1 MKEQGGPFRQA
12 EAGFTLLEALVA
24 VALMGLIL
32 SALGA
37 VTAQW
42 LSNWNRGLFRI
53 QRNEKLAIVLDRL
66 VADLSA
72 AEYVSGNRANSS
84 PLFEGDETGVTF
96 VRSALGPNTRPGL
109 EFIRIAEIADPG
121 GPLLVRTRAP
131 FVPMPAGDLAIDQ
144 IPFGD
149 PVVLLRPP
157 FRVVFSYAKAASGK
171 WDAIWRDQGVLPGVV
186 RVSLGEINGDGVPML
201 TTTAAIHV
209 DMAAP
214 RAASEQPAAPNAAQA
229 AQAGRG
235 DMAGGT
241 N

>member
-1 MKEQGGPFRQA
+1 MKTRAASFRPS
-12 EAGFTLLEALVA
+12 EAGFTLFEALVA

-32 SALGA
+32 TALGT

-66 VADLSA
+66 TADLSA
-72 AEYVSGNRANSS
+72 AEYVSGNRMNNS
-84 PLFEGDETGVTF
+84 PLFEGTETAVTF
-96 VRSALGPNTRPGL
+96 VRSALGPNTRQGL
-109 EFIRIAEIADPG
+109 EFVRIAETADAG
-121 GPLLVRTRAP
+121 GPVLVRTRAP
-131 FVPMPAGDLAIDQ
+131 FVPMQAGGVAIDR

-157 FRVVFSYAKAASGK
+157 FRVLFAYADANGK
-171 WDAIWRDQGVLPGVV
+171 WGTAWRGQGVLPGVV
-186 RVSLGEINGDGVPML
+186 RMTLGEINGDWMPVV
-201 TTTAAIHV
+201 TTAAAIHV

-214 RAASEQPAAPNAAQA
+214 RSVSEQPATPNAQSAQA
-229 AQAGRG
+229 ERG
-235 DMAGGT
+235 GAVGGT